1 MKKSYFP
8 IPLSSAVI
16 ILLLMCSCG
25 STKKLKYFQDISEAN
40 TAAPIALAAYNE
52 PIIQPD
58 DILAINVNTTD
69 PAATLSIN
77 SRNGV
82 YVNSS
87 SPQSGSANPL
97 SGYLVS
103 KEGDVEIPVLGKIKL
118 AGLTTVQ
125 ARTIVREKAI
135 KSFNDPVVDVRFTNF
150 RITVLGEVNRPAS
163 YILPNEQVTLLDAI
177 GYAGDLTIYGRRT
190 NVLLI
195 RKSPDGRNFSVK
207 LDMTKKETLNSPYYY
222 LKQNDVVYVE
232 PLKTKVLNND
242 NNLIKYLS
250 LAATVFTAVILAK
263 RYW

>member
-1 MKKSYFP
+1 M
-8 IPLSSAVI
+8 AH
-16 ILLLMCSCG
+16 ILVAIVLFLMCSCG
-25 STKKLKYFQDISEAN
+25 STKKLRYFQDMSEAN
-40 TAAPIALAAYNE
+40 TAAPLALAPYTE
-52 PIIQPD
+52 PVIQPD

-125 ARTIVREKAI
+125 ARSAVRQRAVS
-135 KSFNDPVVDVRFTNF
+135 SFNDPVVDVRFTNF
-150 RITVLGEVNRPAS
+150 KVTVLGEVNHPAS

-177 GYAGDLTIYGRRT
+177 GYAGDMTIYGRRT

-207 LDMTKKETLNSPYYY
+207 LDMTKKDLLNSPYYY